1 MNVLVLSA
9 KQGLQGP
16 CFISQV
22 LLDVLTVFAKKV
34 ALFRPISAQP
44 GCPTSPSGHFVNF
57 RILSQLLLNL
67 STPKSP
73 SLHFHFS
80 SFPAPSPPQFY
91 LSILHLSLQGYVL
104 LGRWAPG
111 NGSWLVWTSHC
122 GLVTLDESVTW
133 FWPILCCR
141 DLVGLNWG
149 KISSL

>member
-57 RILSQLLLNL
+57 RILSQGSIWACLEFENML
-67 STPKSP
+67 S
-73 SLHFHFS
+73 
-80 SFPAPSPPQFY
+80 
-91 LSILHLSLQGYVL
+91 SIQ
-104 LGRWAPG
+104 
-111 NGSWLVWTSHC
+111 WLF
-122 GLVTLDESVTW
+122 L
-133 FWPILCCR
+133 
-141 DLVGLNWG
+141 
-149 KISSL
+149 